1 MNRRYGKMQEIHLQK
16 IEDLHL
22 IILELTRNQRVNQE
36 KIRLADDFKEHF
48 KDSRLILNDKIL
60 SLQHE
65 FLEIISKK

>member
-1 MNRRYGKMQEIHLQK
+1 MQEIHLQK
-16 IEDLHL
+16 MEDLHL
-22 IILELTRNQRVNQE
+22 IILELTRDQRIKQE
-36 KIRLADDFKEHF
+36 KIQLANDFKESF